1 MNFQEERE
9 RFVELENQAR
19 FMERRAFR
27 NLGVRAISLTGWR
40 WMPGM
45 RTLDGNIVVRCT
57 EEGLPIIMTTRE
69 IQSFGTTMQLEVL
82 TGIANPDLRD
92 PATVGCLLRIVRN
105 IIGEPCWS
113 PHGLIERGE
122 VLWLADVPQRRE
134 RQTRYDTEAEAII
147 VRAEKFLREAGRE
160 RAVE

>member
-1 MNFQEERE
+1 MSFQEEQEGFMERE
-9 RFVELENQAR
+9 EQVRFV
-19 FMERRAFR
+19 ERRAFR

-57 EEGLPIIMTTRE
+57 VEGLPIVMTARE
-69 IQSFGTTMQLEVL
+69 VPSFGTVMQLEVL
-82 TGIANPDLRD
+82 TGSANPDLRD

-105 IIGEPCWS
+105 IIGDPCWS
-113 PHGLIERGE
+113 PHGLMERGE
-122 VLWLADVPQRRE
+122 ALWLADVPHRRE

-147 VRAEKFLREAGRE
+147 VRAEKFLREAERE